1 MQSAKPFS
9 TALQSGCVHLA
20 WYALWVVGLA
30 WLNGCAPK
38 YVAVPDS
45 PMLIVEARGSVQVA
59 MRDGEDMVIVGWI
72 DAAELE
78 GQTVV
83 QFDWSERE

>member
-1 MQSAKPFS
+1 MQSAKQFS

-30 WLNGCAPK
+30 WLNGCGPK
-38 YVAVPDS
+38 YVAAPDS

-83 QFDWSERE
+83 QFDWNEE